1 MNIRLVYA
9 KIASA
14 PQRVFTPNFT
24 LEITPTSFKIKNKE
38 DLRGSTF
45 ENDSEADARRFYEW
59 FNAQYE
65 QALKSLGFWELME
78 SVKDAGIKMKRLS
91 RIE

>member
-45 ENDSEADARRFYEW
+45 ENGSEADARRFTIGST
-59 FNAQYE
+59 
-65 QALKSLGFWELME
+65 LRM
-78 SVKDAGIKMKRLS
+78 S
-91 RIE
+91 RPSRVWAFGS